1 MLSIRNIFK
10 QYASHTALDH
20 VSMEIEKGS
29 IFGLL
34 GPNGAGKTSLIRIIN
49 QITAPD
55 KGEIYLKG
63 ERLTDR
69 HISLIGYLP
78 EERGL
83 YKKMEVGEH
92 VLYLARL
99 KGLSRTDAIV
109 KIKRWFEK
117 MEMEN
122 WWKKKVE
129 ELSKGMQQ
137 KVQFVATVLHE
148 PELLILDEPFTG
160 FDPINVD
167 IIKREIL
174 DLNNQGATVI
184 FSTHR
189 MESVEEMCDS
199 IVLINKAKKILEGKL
214 TDIKLRYRSNTY
226 EIRYEGSLGS
236 TLSSS
241 PEKFS
246 VLSENGETVRVKLLN
261 GVSAN
266 ELLETLIREV
276 NVQGMQEVI
285 PGIHD
290 IFVKSVREHP

>member
-55 KGEIYLKG
+55 QGEIHLKG
-63 ERLTDR
+63 EKLNPR